1 MLHLYPHDRATTS
14 LFIKAGMFSH
24 GMAIPNFRVNGG
36 NAGRGGE
43 ANNLN
48 ELRGKAAVGRGGC
61 RAASNDD
68 ACVGCCAEEEDDG
81 LEEEED
87 EAAEAEAAE
96 AEAAEAEAAEAE
108 AAEEEAAE
116 AEAAE
121 EEAAEAAAGTP
132 APRSSTSSPGS
143 TGVPAASQHLRPPGL
158 GPRHVPTPYLPPC
171 I

>member
-1 MLHLYPHDRATTS
+1 
-14 LFIKAGMFSH
+14 MFNH
-24 GMAIPNFRVNGG
+24 GMAIPSFRVNGG

-48 ELRGKAAVGRGGC
+48 ELRGNAAVGRGGC
-61 RAASNDD
+61 RAASRDD
-68 ACVGCCAEEEDDG
+68 SYVGCCAEEEHDG
-81 LEEEED
+81 VEEEEDVEAGEMED

-132 APRSSTSSPGS
+132 ASARALQARARRGLRRL
-143 TGVPAASQHLRPPGL
+143 LRPPGL
-158 GPRHVPTPYLPPC
+158 SPRHVPTPYLPPC